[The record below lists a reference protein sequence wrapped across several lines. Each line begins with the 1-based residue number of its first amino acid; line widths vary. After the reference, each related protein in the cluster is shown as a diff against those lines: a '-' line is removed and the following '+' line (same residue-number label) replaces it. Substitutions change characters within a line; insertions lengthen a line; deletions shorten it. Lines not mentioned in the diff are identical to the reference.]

1 MKHLVLDTNVLVII
15 LSKRSAYH
23 WLLQDVLNGAYHLS
37 LTTEILLEYEE
48 VLSAKYHRSIAQTF
62 IASLVD
68 LPNVHLINIYFRWN
82 LITIDPDD
90 NKFVDCAI
98 AAGADVLITEDGH
111 FDVLKKLSFPIMPVA
126 SLEEFSMDKESE
138 TLTKK

>member
-1 MKHLVLDTNVLVII
+1 MNPATIQHLVLDTNVLVMI
-15 LSKRSAYH
+15 LSERSAYH
-23 WLLQDVLNGAYHLS
+23 WLLQDLMNGIYQIS

-48 VLSAKYHRSIAQTF
+48 VLAAKYHRSIAQTF
-62 IASLVD
+62 IASLLD
-68 LPNVHLINIYFRWN
+68 LPNVHRIDVYFRWN

-111 FDVLKKLSFPIMPVA
+111 FDMLKKLSFPRVPIA
-126 SLEEFSMDKESE
+126 SLQEF
-138 TLTKK
+138 TRTR